1 MAMRRL
7 WVYKFEEKKIM
18 QPSFVQSNVQAL
30 DIEVDIRKDFFW
42 FSLVPIHLFHL
53 NLPSLALS
61 DAATPLF
68 LIYVII
74 YLLFFVYIIFI

>member
-1 MAMRRL
+1 MVGL
-7 WVYKFEEKKIM
+7 CVVGGSECGE
-18 QPSFVQSNVQAL
+18 PSGGL
-30 DIEVDIRKDFFW
+30 GPGGGELE
-42 FSLVPIHLFHL
+42 LVPTHLFHL
-53 NLPSLALS
+53 NLPSIALS